1 MTLKPYKQG
10 NLDNLCGIYSSENA
24 VLKSTDGLA
33 KFTKKQVKGWFQ
45 EIIADL
51 SKHRKLLAVHKE
63 GSEVELVENYLGII
77 QSQLDSIKLSYY
89 KPFNDKTRTTTAIKK
104 ISTISK
110 QPNTAVIIGIQGLH
124 DHWSVIDRITADRIY
139 LKDSDG
145 LRFLRVTNMPRIYDL
160 TPEDTIVVKAEP
172 ACNLTIPKMH
182 TKKTVQTKSK
192 SGSLRIREIKS

>member
-1 MTLKPYKQG
+1 MTFKPYKQG

-24 VLKSTDGLA
+24 VLKSTNGLA

-51 SKHRKLLAVHKE
+51 SKHRKLLAVHKD

-77 QSQLDSIKLSYY
+77 QSQLADSIKLKLSYY
-89 KPFNDKTRTTTAIKK
+89 KPFNEKTRTTTAIKK

-124 DHWSVIDRITADRIY
+124 DHWSVIDRITEDRIY
-139 LKDSDG
+139 LNDSDG
-145 LRFLRVTNMPRIYDL
+145 LRFLRSSNMPRIYDL
-160 TPEDTIVVKAEP
+160 TVEDTIVVKAE
-172 ACNLTIPKMH
+172 A
-182 TKKTVQTKSK
+182 V
-192 SGSLRIREIKS
+192 

>member
-33 KFTKKQVKGWFQ
+33 KFSKKQVKGWFQ

-110 QPNTAVIIGIQGLH
+110 QPNTAIIIGIQGLH

-160 TPEDTIVVKAEP
+160 TPEDTIVVKAES
-172 ACNLTIPKMH
+172 ACNLTIPRMH
-182 TKKTVQTKSK
+182 YKKTVKSK
-192 SGSLRIREIKS
+192 SNP

>member
-24 VLKSTDGLA
+24 VLKSTDGLV
-33 KFTKKQVKGWFQ
+33 KFSKKQVKGWFQ

-77 QSQLDSIKLSYY
+77 QSQLDSIKLIYY

-160 TPEDTIVVKAEP
+160 TPEDTIVVKAES

-192 SGSLRIREIKS
+192 SGSLRIRATKS

>member
-1 MTLKPYKQG
+1 MAQDIKPYRQG

-24 VLKSTDGLA
+24 VLKSTNDLA
-33 KFTKKQVKGWFQ
+33 KFSKKQVKGWFQ

-77 QSQLDSIKLSYY
+77 QSQLDDSIKLKLSYY
-89 KPFNDKTRTTTAIKK
+89 KPFNEKTRTTTAIKK

-145 LRFLRVTNMPRIYDL
+145 LRFLRITNMPRIYDL
-160 TPEDTIVVKAEP
+160 TPEYSIVVKAES
-172 ACNLTIPKMH
+172 ACNLTIPRLHPRKS
-182 TKKTVQTKSK
+182 VQTKSNP
-192 SGSLRIREIKS
+192 